1 MRFGTIQDV
10 VDFAGKLHAALSDQ
24 YAELEQLSSSERA
37 RLMLDYL
44 NRHEQNLAQ
53 AMDKYEGDMT
63 QGIASLWLQDVPELQ
78 SDELVEKVRG
88 IDLGNVDN
96 IIGVALD
103 VDEYLIKLY
112 QRMAVEV
119 DSDTGREVF
128 KSLIKLEDNER
139 HRLSRADFRLA
150 DMWFLLFFKFL

>member
-10 VDFAGKLHAALSDQ
+10 VDFARKLHTALSDQ

-53 AMDKYEGDMT
+53 AMDKYEGDME
-63 QGIASLWLQDVPELQ
+63 QSIAALWLQDVPELQ
-78 SDELVEKVRG
+78 SEELVDKVRG
-88 IDLGNVDN
+88 VDLADVDN

-103 VDEYLIKLY
+103 VDKYLIKVY
-112 QRMAVEV
+112 QRMADEV
-119 DSDTGREVF
+119 DSDAGRDVF

-139 HRLSRADFRLA
+139 HRLSRAAFRLA
-150 DMWFLLFFKFL
+150 DM

>member
-88 IDLGNVDN
+88 VDLGNVDN
-96 IIGVALD
+96 IIAVALD
-103 VDEYLIKLY
+103 VDDYLIKLY
-112 QRMAVEV
+112 QRMADEV
-119 DSDTGREVF
+119 DSDAGREVF

-139 HRLSRADFRLA
+139 HRLSRAAFRLA
-150 DMWFLLFFKFL
+150 DI

>member
-88 IDLGNVDN
+88 VDLGNVDN

-112 QRMAVEV
+112 QRMADEI
-119 DSDTGREVF
+119 DSDAGREVF

-139 HRLSRADFRLA
+139 HRLSRAAFRLA
-150 DMWFLLFFKFL
+150 DM

>member
-10 VDFAGKLHAALSDQ
+10 VDFARQLHTALSGQ

-53 AMDKYEGDMT
+53 AMDKYEGDMA
-63 QGIASLWLQDVPELQ
+63 QGIAALWLQDVPELQ
-78 SDELVEKVRG
+78 SEALVDKVRG
-88 IDLGNVDN
+88 VDLGDVDN
-96 IIGVALD
+96 IIAVALD

-112 QRMAVEV
+112 QRMADEV
-119 DSDTGREVF
+119 DSDEGRAVF

-139 HRLSRADFRLA
+139 HRLSRAAFRLA
-150 DMWFLLFFKFL
+150 DI

>member
-10 VDFAGKLHAALSDQ
+10 VDFARKLHGALSDQ

-44 NRHEQNLAQ
+44 NRHEQNLSQ
-53 AMDKYEGDMT
+53 AMDKYEGDMA
-63 QGIASLWLQDVPELQ
+63 QGIAALWLQDVPELQ
-78 SDELVEKVRG
+78 SDELLDKVRSV
-88 IDLGNVDN
+88 DLKDVDN
-96 IIGVALD
+96 IIAVAID

-112 QRMAVEV
+112 RLMADEV
-119 DSDTGREVF
+119 DSDEGRAVF

-139 HRLSRADFRLA
+139 HRLSRAAFRLA
-150 DMWFLLFFKFL
+150 DI

>member
-1 MRFGTIQDV
+1 MRFATIQDV
-10 VDFAGKLHAALSDQ
+10 IEFAGKLHAALSDQ

-53 AMDKYEGDMT
+53 AMAKYDEDMAR
-63 QGIASLWLQDVPELQ
+63 GIAALWLQDVPELQ
-78 SDELVEKVRG
+78 SDDLVDKVRG
-88 IDLGNVDN
+88 VDLGDVDN
-96 IIGVALD
+96 IIAVALD

-112 QRMAVEV
+112 QRMADEV
-119 DSDTGREVF
+119 DSDEGRAVF

-139 HRLSRADFRLA
+139 HRLSRAAFRLA
-150 DMWFLLFFKFL
+150 DM

>member
-10 VDFAGKLHAALSDQ
+10 VDFAAKLHAALSDQ

-53 AMDKYEGDMT
+53 AMAQYEGDMT
-63 QGIASLWLQDVPELQ
+63 EGIAALWMQDVPELQ
-78 SDELVEKVRG
+78 SVELVEKVRG
-88 IDLGNVDN
+88 VDLGNVEN
-96 IIGVALD
+96 IIAVALD

-112 QRMAVEV
+112 QRMADEV
-119 DSDTGREVF
+119 DSDAGREVF
-128 KSLIKLEDNER
+128 MSLIKLEDNER
-139 HRLSRADFRLA
+139 HRLSRAAFRLV
-150 DMWFLLFFKFL
+150 DI

>member
-88 IDLGNVDN
+88 VDLGNVDN

-112 QRMAVEV
+112 QRMADEV
-119 DSDTGREVF
+119 DSDAGREVF

-139 HRLSRADFRLA
+139 HRLSRAAFRLA
-150 DMWFLLFFKFL
+150 DM

>member
-10 VDFAGKLHAALSDQ
+10 VDFARKLHTALSDQ

-53 AMDKYEGDMT
+53 AMDRYEGDMA
-63 QGIASLWLQDVPELQ
+63 QGIAALWLQDVPELQ
-78 SDELVEKVRG
+78 SDELVDKVRG
-88 IDLGNVDN
+88 VDLTDVDN

-112 QRMAVEV
+112 QRMADEV
-119 DSDTGREVF
+119 DSDAGREVF

-139 HRLSRADFRLA
+139 HRLSRAAFRLA
-150 DMWFLLFFKFL
+150 DI

>member
-63 QGIASLWLQDVPELQ
+63 QGIAALWLQDVPELQ

-88 IDLGNVDN
+88 VDLGNVDN
-96 IIGVALD
+96 IIAVALD
-103 VDEYLIKLY
+103 VDDYLIKLY
-112 QRMAVEV
+112 QRMADEV
-119 DSDTGREVF
+119 DSDAGREVF

-139 HRLSRADFRLA
+139 HRLSRAAFRLA
-150 DMWFLLFFKFL
+150 DI

>member
-10 VDFAGKLHAALSDQ
+10 VDFAGKLHAALSEQ

-37 RLMLDYL
+37 QLMLDYL

-53 AMDKYEGDMT
+53 AMDKYDADMT
-63 QGIASLWLQDVPELQ
+63 QGIAALWLQDVPELQ
-78 SDELVEKVRG
+78 PEELVEKVRG
-88 IDLGNVDN
+88 VDLGNVDN
-96 IIGVALD
+96 IIAVALD

-112 QRMAVEV
+112 QRMADEV
-119 DSDTGREVF
+119 DSDAGREVF

-139 HRLSRADFRLA
+139 HRLSRAAFRLA
-150 DMWFLLFFKFL
+150 DI

>member
-10 VDFAGKLHAALSDQ
+10 VDFARKLHAALSDQ

-53 AMDKYEGDMT
+53 AMDKYEGDMSK
-63 QGIASLWLQDVPELQ
+63 GIAALWLQDVPELQ
-78 SDELVEKVRG
+78 SDDLVDKVRG
-88 IDLGNVDN
+88 VDLGDVDN
-96 IIGVALD
+96 IIAVALD

-112 QRMAVEV
+112 QRMADEV
-119 DSDTGREVF
+119 DSDEGREVF

-139 HRLSRADFRLA
+139 HRLSRAAFRLA
-150 DMWFLLFFKFL
+150 DI

>member
-10 VDFAGKLHAALSDQ
+10 LGFAGKLHAALSAQ

-53 AMDKYEGDMT
+53 AMGQYADDMT
-63 QGIASLWLQDVPELQ
+63 QGIAALWLQDVPELQ

-88 IDLGNVDN
+88 VDLSDIEN
-96 IIGVALD
+96 IIAVALD
-103 VDEYLIKLY
+103 VDEYLIKCY
-112 QRMAVEV
+112 QRMADEV
-119 DSDTGREVF
+119 DSDAGKEVF

-139 HRLSRADFRLA
+139 HRLSRAAFRLA
-150 DMWFLLFFKFL
+150 DM

>member
-10 VDFAGKLHAALSDQ
+10 VDFAGKLHAALSEQ

-37 RLMLDYL
+37 QLMLDYL

-53 AMDKYEGDMT
+53 AMGKYDADMT
-63 QGIASLWLQDVPELQ
+63 QGIAALWLQDVPELQ
-78 SDELVEKVRG
+78 PEELVEKVRG
-88 IDLGNVDN
+88 VDLGNVDN
-96 IIGVALD
+96 IIAVALD

-112 QRMAVEV
+112 QRMADEV
-119 DSDTGREVF
+119 DSDAGREVF

-139 HRLSRADFRLA
+139 HRLSRAAFRLA
-150 DMWFLLFFKFL
+150 DI

>member
-10 VDFAGKLHAALSDQ
+10 VDFARKLHSALSDQ

-53 AMDKYEGDMT
+53 AMGKYEGDMK
-63 QGIASLWLQDVPELQ
+63 QGIAALWLQDVPELQ

-88 IDLGNVDN
+88 VDLGNVDN
-96 IIGVALD
+96 IIAVALD

-112 QRMAVEV
+112 QRMADEV
-119 DSDTGREVF
+119 DSDAGRDVF
-128 KSLIKLEDNER
+128 KSLIKLEDSER
-139 HRLSRADFRLA
+139 HRLSRAAFRLV
-150 DMWFLLFFKFL
+150 DM

>member
-10 VDFAGKLHAALSDQ
+10 VDFAKNLHTALSDQ

-63 QGIASLWLQDVPELQ
+63 KGIAALWLQDVPELQ
-78 SDELVEKVRG
+78 SDDLVDKVRG
-88 IDLGNVDN
+88 VDLADVDN

-112 QRMAVEV
+112 QRMADEV
-119 DSDTGREVF
+119 DSDAGREVF

-139 HRLSRADFRLA
+139 HRLSRAAFRLA
-150 DMWFLLFFKFL
+150 DM

>member
-1 MRFGTIQDV
+1 MRFATIQDV
-10 VDFAGKLHAALSDQ
+10 VDFARKLHTALSEQ

-53 AMDKYEGDMT
+53 AMNKYEGDMAK
-63 QGIASLWLQDVPELQ
+63 GIAALWLQDVPELQ
-78 SDELVEKVRG
+78 SDELVDKVRG
-88 IDLGNVDN
+88 VDLDDVDN
-96 IIGVALD
+96 IIAVALD

-112 QRMAVEV
+112 QRMADEV
-119 DSDTGREVF
+119 DSDEGRAVF

-139 HRLSRADFRLA
+139 HRLSRAAFRLA
-150 DMWFLLFFKFL
+150 DM

>member
-88 IDLGNVDN
+88 VDLGNVDN
-96 IIGVALD
+96 IIAVALD

-112 QRMAVEV
+112 QRMADEV
-119 DSDTGREVF
+119 DSDAGREVF

-139 HRLSRADFRLA
+139 HRLSRAAFRLA
-150 DMWFLLFFKFL
+150 DI

>member
-88 IDLGNVDN
+88 VDLGDVDN
-96 IIGVALD
+96 IIAVALD
-103 VDEYLIKLY
+103 VDDYLIKLY
-112 QRMAVEV
+112 QHMADEV
-119 DSDTGREVF
+119 DSDAGREVF

-139 HRLSRADFRLA
+139 HRLSRAAFRLA
-150 DMWFLLFFKFL
+150 DI

>member
-10 VDFAGKLHAALSDQ
+10 VDFAGKLHAALSEQ

-37 RLMLDYL
+37 QLMLDYL

-53 AMDKYEGDMT
+53 AMDKYDADMT
-63 QGIASLWLQDVPELQ
+63 QGIAALWLQDVPELQ
-78 SDELVEKVRG
+78 PEELVEKVRG
-88 IDLGNVDN
+88 VDLGNVDN
-96 IIGVALD
+96 FIAVALD

-112 QRMAVEV
+112 QRMADEV
-119 DSDTGREVF
+119 DSDAGREVF

-139 HRLSRADFRLA
+139 HRLSRAAFRLA
-150 DMWFLLFFKFL
+150 DI

>member
-10 VDFAGKLHAALSDQ
+10 VDFAKNLHTALSDQ

-63 QGIASLWLQDVPELQ
+63 TGIAALWLQDVPELQ
-78 SDELVEKVRG
+78 SDDLVDKVRG
-88 IDLGNVDN
+88 VDLADVDN

-112 QRMAVEV
+112 QRMADEV
-119 DSDTGREVF
+119 DSDAGREVF

-139 HRLSRADFRLA
+139 HRLSRAAFRLA
-150 DMWFLLFFKFL
+150 DM